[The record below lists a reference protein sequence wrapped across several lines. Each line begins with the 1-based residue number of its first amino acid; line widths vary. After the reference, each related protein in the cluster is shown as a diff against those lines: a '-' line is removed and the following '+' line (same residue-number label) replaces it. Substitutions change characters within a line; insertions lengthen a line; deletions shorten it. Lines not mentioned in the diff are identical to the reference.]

1 MVIIDENNEI
11 LNNDDKKFLQEKCEN
26 FILSQSP
33 RLTGEYINYFNRSFI
48 NIDNPLAQNII
59 KNCESYIKSKLN
71 DRYLKLSGLWINKVD
86 EHSNNDDDFHH
97 DTCSGTLIIYLNEN
111 FTGGDFEYKDDN
123 KNYVKIK
130 PKKYLTIVMNDKLY
144 HRVLP
149 VLDGVRYSLVCFFHN
164 EDKKQKS
171 LI

>member
-1 MVIIDENNEI
+1 MIILDENSEI
-11 LNNDDKKFLQEKCEN
+11 LNDNDKKFLQEKCEN

-33 RLTGEYINYFNRSFI
+33 RLTGDYINYFNRSFI
-48 NIDNPLAQNII
+48 NIDDPLAQNII
-59 KNCESYIKSKLN
+59 KNCEFYIKNKLN
-71 DRYLKLSGLWINKVD
+71 DRYLKLTGLWINKVD
-86 EHSNNDDDFHH
+86 VHSNNDDDFHH
-97 DTCSGTLIIYLNEN
+97 DTCAGTLIIYLNDD
-111 FTGGDFEYKDDN
+111 FTGGDFEYKDNN
-123 KNYVKIK
+123 KNYIKIK

-149 VLDGVRYSLVCFFHN
+149 VSKGVRYSLVCFFHN